1 MQTQQKSCFRIQSR
15 RKQHKEFY
23 PVVAAFSAGFPACA
37 HLLSLNTVNSISSRT
52 GCVKHNLS
60 ENDIFLRG
68 LSARI
73 RRYGELVPLPL
84 LSHPRGPHANP
95 AKRFAWGKGAAAEG
109 VSFAACGEAKDLELA
124 AKRRIWSLRRR
135 CHATRPPRRATAHCS
150 AENTAG
156 LRPAC
161 FSVCAVLCCPAPGRS
176 TLLFYPIS
184 GQKER
189 GVIPLVLFGLFTS
202 PRR

>member
-1 MQTQQKSCFRIQSR
+1 M
-15 RKQHKEFY
+15 
-23 PVVAAFSAGFPACA
+23 PP
-37 HLLSLNTVNSISSRT
+37 
-52 GCVKHNLS
+52 
-60 ENDIFLRG
+60 
-68 LSARI
+68 
-73 RRYGELVPLPL
+73 
-84 LSHPRGPHANP
+84 
-95 AKRFAWGKGAAAEG
+95 
-109 VSFAACGEAKDLELA
+109 A

-202 PRR
+202 PRPRSYRTHGRCSLHIRWGRRKAPHLGQVVTPGVSSFHTELRRLFRRCLDTLLLGTAIYDTSLGSCPGRAKLTQTLYPTAARGQQNVDQFQACSRRVPR

>member
-1 MQTQQKSCFRIQSR
+1 MSSSAR
-15 RKQHKEFY
+15 RAGVGTRPYVLLQGRPFWS
-23 PVVAAFSAGFPACA
+23 AA
-37 HLLSLNTVNSISSRT
+37 I
-52 GCVKHNLS
+52 
-60 ENDIFLRG
+60 LRG
-68 LSARI
+68 RRPAI
-73 RRYGELVPLPL
+73 RRGALP
-84 LSHPRGPHANP
+84 HFRGPRRSP
-95 AKRFAWGKGAAAEG
+95 AATAAGSVGKGAAAEG